1 LLSGYIKKQELK
13 KEINMKQIACLVL
26 ILIILSACGDNTISR
41 LPILGRTDYVEVNDK
56 VDTVYHSIP
65 DYSFVD
71 QDSMEV
77 TPKTFENKV
86 YVADFFFGTCPTIC
100 PLMKAQLIRV
110 YDRFN
115 SNPEFG
121 ILSHTIDPDHD
132 TVAYLKNYSERI
144 GITNNDV
151 WHFVT
156 GVKEEIYEL
165 GTAAG
170 YMVPIGEDNSAP
182 GGYIHSG
189 AFILVDKDR
198 RIRGFYDGTKANEV
212 DILMNDIDKLLNE
225 YK

>member
-1 LLSGYIKKQELK
+1 
-13 KEINMKQIACLVL
+13 MKN
-26 ILIILSACGDNTISR
+26 ILSLLFIALIVSACEGNQQSL
-41 LPILGRTDYVEVNDK
+41 LPILGRTEYIDVNGT

-65 DYSFVD
+65 DYRFVD
-71 QDSMEV
+71 QDSMAV

-110 YDRFN
+110 HDRFQ
-115 SNPEFG
+115 SNPEVG

-144 GITNNDV
+144 GINSNEM

-198 RIRGFYDGTKANEV
+198 RIRGFYDGTKTNEV
-212 DILMNDIDKLLNE
+212 DIMMNDIDRLLNE
-225 YK
+225 YNPK